1 MSGLKMYG
9 TKPKRMYIGGLKA
22 KKAYCMG
29 ERVWSAGSIVTYIC
43 NGVSYQEEVEDGNTV
58 LSPTTFAPTLDGAT
72 FLGWSLYRDDA
83 TVQTS
88 LFMEGE
94 PITLYAVFKYADGA
108 ETQTY
113 KNPTASGY
121 DITARPVALTM
132 PTNAEKFRWKGKCS
146 ITNNNRTDCDVYIGK
161 FIVKS
166 NDVYSSFTDYYS
178 SAISVDVVFAYAQ
191 GSTITFYKEYI
202 GKTVVG

>member
-9 TKPKRMYIGGLKA
+9 AKPKRMYIGGLKA
-22 KKAYCMG
+22 QKAYCMG
-29 ERVWSAGSIVTYIC
+29 DRVWSAGNIVTYIC
-43 NGVSYQEEVEDGNTV
+43 NGVSYQEEVEDGHTV
-58 LSPTTFAPTLDGAT
+58 LSPTTFTPTLDGAT
-72 FLGWSLYRDDA
+72 FLGWSLYPDDA

-94 PITLYAVFKYADGA
+94 PITLYAVFKYADSA

-121 DITARPVALTM
+121 DNTVWSIALTM
-132 PTNAEKFRWKGKCS
+132 PTNAEKFRWKVKCG
-146 ITNNNRTDCDVYIGK
+146 ITNNNRTDCGVYIGSLM
-161 FIVKS
+161 VES
-166 NDVYSSFTDYYS
+166 NDVYSYFSDYYNS
-178 SAISVDVVFAYAQ
+178 GISVNVVFCYAQ